1 MIDEH
6 PCSFRF
12 APGIR
17 GVAYL
22 SIMEKNPP
30 IRPGKLRGPKV
41 VALVYEGL
49 CIFEF
54 SIVAEIFGL
63 ARPEMGENWYRYSA
77 CSIERGPLR
86 AHGGLTVR
94 APYALRL
101 LDDADLIVVPGWKGT
116 RAPVPRSLVSRL
128 RAAHAR
134 GARLASICSGVF
146 VLAATGLLDGKRA
159 TTHWRYVDTLR
170 EAYPTVQVDADVLY
184 TAEGRVLTSAGSA
197 AGIDLMLHIVR
208 EDFGAQ
214 AANVVARRL
223 VAAPIRDGGQAQFI
237 ERPVPHE
244 RSHELSRLM
253 ERARRALDE
262 SWSVA
267 RLSELAAMSQRTF
280 LRRFKAL
287 TGVSPTQWIR
297 QERVDLARQLLENT
311 SLPVEAIAERCG
323 FGSVQLLRHH
333 FGRALQVPPTIYRE
347 RFRAAPVR
355 RRAAPIYSGK
365 RSDTPKN
372 ISSTPM
378 RSLASVPGSRSR

>member
-1 MIDEH
+1 M
-6 PCSFRF
+6 
-12 APGIR
+12 
-17 GVAYL
+17 
-22 SIMEKNPP
+22 MEKIAPK
-30 IRPGKLRGPKV
+30 RLGKLRGPKV

-49 CIFEF
+49 CTFEF

-77 CSIERGPLR
+77 CAIERGPLR

-94 APYALRL
+94 AAHDLRL
-101 LDDADLIVVPGWKGT
+101 LEDADLIVVPGWKGT
-116 RAPVPRSLVSRL
+116 RAPVPRSLVARL
-128 RAAHAR
+128 VAAHDR

-170 EAYPTVQVDADVLY
+170 EAYPKIQVDPDVLY
-184 TAEGRVLTSAGSA
+184 TAAGRVLTSAGSA

-208 EDFGAQ
+208 EDFGAR

-237 ERPVPHE
+237 ERPVPLE

-253 ERARRALDE
+253 ERVRGTPDE

-267 RLSELAAMSQRTF
+267 RLAKLAAMSQRTF
-280 LRRFKAL
+280 LRRFTAL

-297 QERVDLARQLLENT
+297 QERVDLARQLLEGT
-311 SLPVEAIAERCG
+311 SLSVEAIAARCG
-323 FGSVQLLRHH
+323 FGNVQLLRHH
-333 FGRALQVPPTIYRE
+333 FGRALHVPPTVYRE

-355 RRAAPIYSGK
+355 PRAGSGHADK
-365 RSDTPKN
+365 RILTPEDRPA
-372 ISSTPM
+372 SLRGGTVST
-378 RSLASVPGSRSR
+378 RGAG